1 MPGGLEKLHGLSP
14 FLAWCLSSPL
24 LISLTLASHPSL
36 PYLLHLP
43 FSVCP
48 PSFKPHCPFPSSLP
62 LSISQCHRCS
72 VALST
77 MIPCDIPLPLFL
89 SPLSSFFFAKP
100 LLLFFFSECV
110 TLTIPRAL
118 PMWLSLYQRDWAWSP
133 WVLLAGQLK

>member
-14 FLAWCLSSPL
+14 FLAWCLSLPL
-24 LISLTLASHPSL
+24 HISLTLSPHPSL

-43 FSVCP
+43 LSVCP
-48 PSFKPHCPFPSSLP
+48 QSFSPHCPFPSSL
-62 LSISQCHRCS
+62 LSVSRCHGCS

-77 MIPCDIPLPLFL
+77 TIPCDIPLPLFL
-89 SPLSSFFFAKP
+89 SPIFIFFTKP

-118 PMWLSLYQRDWAWSP
+118 PMWLSLYQHDWAWSP